1 MGARKR
7 RSVTG
12 RTRSPSINQQ
22 SPRQVIDARVG
33 ALTSRCESLLHR
45 LGCSRAAIVVE
56 ITSDGKLLAGALGL
70 NLNGFAIG
78 RVIIDDRLLKA
89 LPYDE
94 LEFVLAHEV
103 SHIFRNHLADSL
115 TAAAVRALIEGEA
128 CKDDDVKLLLLAWD
142 VWKVIRALQGHLP
155 PTAATTRANELEADA
170 LAVWLTRDKAAA
182 RRSLL
187 RIVGNDP
194 DAPSHV
200 WEVFGTTM
208 PLPALS
214 MRDRLAALDLL
225 PY

>member
-7 RSVTG
+7 RSVTR

-22 SPRQVIDARVG
+22 SRPQVSDTRVG
-33 ALTSRCESLLHR
+33 ELITRCESLLHR
-45 LGCSRAAIVVE
+45 LGCSRASIVVE
-56 ITSDGKLLAGALGL
+56 ITSDGKLIAGALGL
-70 NLNGFAIG
+70 NFNGVATG
-78 RVIIDDRLLKA
+78 RVIIDDQLLKA

-115 TAAAVRALIEGEA
+115 TAAMVRALIEGEA
-128 CKDDDVKLLLLAWD
+128 RKDDRVKLLLLGWD
-142 VWKVIRALQGHLP
+142 VWKVIRASQGHLP

-170 LAVWLTRDKAAA
+170 LAVWLTRDKETAK
-182 RRSLL
+182 RFLL
-187 RIVGNDP
+187 RIVGDNP